1 MMTSPT
7 TQLEHALRFA
17 LTRSS
22 DRSFVDMASVEVAEQ
37 AGDQIHAALSE
48 VETSSDPLAHFV
60 LDLEA
65 DQQPDGLSLCWF
77 MVNTLADM
85 YDLGYI
91 RIGDALDRVC
101 VMFMQRE
108 VLDTARDL
116 AVAEGHHHLLSGD

>member
-7 TQLEHALRFA
+7 TQLEHALHFA
-17 LTRSS
+17 LTRSP
-22 DRSFVDMASVEVAEQ
+22 DRPCVDMDSVEVAEQ

-48 VETSSDPLAHFV
+48 IEKSSDPLAHFV
-60 LDLEA
+60 LDFELG
-65 DQQPDGLSLCWF
+65 QQPDDLSICWF

-91 RIGDALDRVC
+91 RIGDATDRVC

-116 AVAEGHHHLLSGD
+116 AVAEGRHHLLSGD